1 MNPEEEGKEQGKV
14 EKKRLRK
21 TDSNSS
27 VSSDELLPLRKEGRT
42 GEEKVDV
49 IWNQKEQEREEREEE
64 VTWQRR
70 VESIIEQ
77 WSVIDQK
84 VIVKIIYL

>member
-1 MNPEEEGKEQGKV
+1 MIKLFQNQQKKWLYKKIKYKIFSKYIINPEEEGKEEGKV

-49 IWNQKEQEREEREEE
+49 I
-64 VTWQRR
+64 
-70 VESIIEQ
+70 
-77 WSVIDQK
+77 
-84 VIVKIIYL
+84 